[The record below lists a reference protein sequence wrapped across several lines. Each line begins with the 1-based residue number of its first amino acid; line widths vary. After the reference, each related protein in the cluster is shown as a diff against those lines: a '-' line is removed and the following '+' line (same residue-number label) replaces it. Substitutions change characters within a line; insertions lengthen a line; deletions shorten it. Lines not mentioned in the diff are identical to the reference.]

1 MIRRPPRSTL
11 FPYTT
16 LFRSPSVGVADE
28 LVGVEPRWHDD
39 RGERVRVLGGVPAE
53 EREPERDDRAPA
65 GLGEPRVAG
74 EDARQ
79 PLFVEHPERL
89 LETEEEQR
97 RRGIGELAATVPLEN
112 GSPVP
117 VRARAARLVARRERL
132 LADREDRHPRRQH
145 EPPLRCPQ

>member
-53 EREPERDDRAPA
+53 EREPQRAHRAPA
-65 GLGEPRVAG
+65 RLGEPRVAG
-74 EDARQ
+74 GNAPAA
-79 PLFVEHPERL
+79 PLLAPPGRPP
-89 LETEEEQR
+89 R
-97 RRGIGELAATVPLEN
+97 NRKGEPRPGVKGNAPD
-112 GSPVP
+112 GSP
-117 VRARAARLVARRERL
+117 
-132 LADREDRHPRRQH
+132 
-145 EPPLRCPQ
+145 